1 MSENFNKRSLFI
13 RLIIS
18 INHICKQERAI
29 YDVQMNNAND
39 KDSKKIWVFKNSWEV
54 GHLQNYLTC
63 I

>member
-13 RLIIS
+13 IIIIS

-54 GHLQNYLTC
+54 GH
-63 I
+63 

>member
-18 INHICKQERAI
+18 INHKSICQQGRAI

-54 GHLQNYLTC
+54 GH
-63 I
+63 